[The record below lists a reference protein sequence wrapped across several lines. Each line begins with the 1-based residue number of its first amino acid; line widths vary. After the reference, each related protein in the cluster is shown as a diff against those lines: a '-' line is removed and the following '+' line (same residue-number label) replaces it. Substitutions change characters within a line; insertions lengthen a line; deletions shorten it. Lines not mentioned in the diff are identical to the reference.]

1 MRQVDRR
8 TAGVVGAAIR
18 DPGTVFSPSLAG
30 RMFNHRCG
38 SSLSLS
44 ITYLRFTVI
53 YTSQMSHFPL
63 DVSKIYHLFSE
74 VLPCPLLQI
83 WNLSIHNLELNIVK

>member
-1 MRQVDRR
+1 MAVSAAVTASLMRQVDQR

-38 SSLSLS
+38 SSLSVL
-44 ITYLRFTVI
+44 LI
-53 YTSQMSHFPL
+53 Y
-63 DVSKIYHLFSE
+63 IY
-74 VLPCPLLQI
+74 I
-83 WNLSIHNLELNIVK
+83 

>member
-1 MRQVDRR
+1 MRQVDQR

-38 SSLSLS
+38 SSLLV
-44 ITYLRFTVI
+44 LLI
-53 YTSQMSHFPL
+53 Y
-63 DVSKIYHLFSE
+63 I
-74 VLPCPLLQI
+74 
-83 WNLSIHNLELNIVK
+83 

>member
-1 MRQVDRR
+1 MEALFFNPGLANSSGLIDSEVLLIVVTAAVTPSPMRQVDRR

-38 SSLSLS
+38 SSILV
-44 ITYLRFTVI
+44 Y
-53 YTSQMSHFPL
+53 Y
-63 DVSKIYHLFSE
+63 
-74 VLPCPLLQI
+74 
-83 WNLSIHNLELNIVK
+83 

>member
-1 MRQVDRR
+1 MRQVDQR

-38 SSLSLS
+38 SSLSVL
-44 ITYLRFTVI
+44 LI
-53 YTSQMSHFPL
+53 Y
-63 DVSKIYHLFSE
+63 IY
-74 VLPCPLLQI
+74 I
-83 WNLSIHNLELNIVK
+83 

>member
-1 MRQVDRR
+1 MRQVDQR
-8 TAGVVGAAIR
+8 TAGVVGTAIR

-30 RMFNHRCG
+30 RMFNHRCC
-38 SSLSLS
+38 SSLSQ
-44 ITYLRFTVI
+44 YYFHFTVI
-53 YTSQMSHFPL
+53 YTSHISHFLL

>member
-1 MRQVDRR
+1 MRQVDQR

-38 SSLSLS
+38 SSLFSL
-44 ITYLRFTVI
+44 TYLHLI
-53 YTSQMSHFPL
+53 YKSQMSHFPL
-63 DVSKIYHLFSE
+63 DRENNVEFGY
-74 VLPCPLLQI
+74 LP
-83 WNLSIHNLELNIVK
+83 